1 MNRTIDWYLK
11 WVATAVICAG
21 SFCTSVNIYPLAPI
35 LMNLGTILWLIVA
48 VMWREASLIVVNTIV
63 LLIYTVGLTY
73 KFVWAG

>member
-1 MNRTIDWYLK
+1 MKTIDWYLK
-11 WVATAVICAG
+11 WIATAVICIG

-48 VMWREASLIVVNTIV
+48 IMWRESSLIVVNTIV

-73 KFVWAG
+73 KFFIAG